1 MKNVSISID
10 LSIDELAIL
19 LGMLEQNVEG
29 DQRGLPKE
37 YTRDVKL
44 LYKKLVKVAEK
55 IESELLN

>member
-19 LGMLEQNVEG
+19 LGMLEQNVES

-37 YTRDVKL
+37 YTRQVKL

-55 IESELLN
+55 IESGLLN

>member
-19 LGMLEQNVEG
+19 LGMLEQNVES

-37 YTRDVKL
+37 YTREVKL

-55 IESELLN
+55 IESGLLN

>member
-1 MKNVSISID
+1 MKNVSTSID

-44 LYKKLVKVAEK
+44 LYRTHLR
-55 IESELLN
+55 SF

>member
-1 MKNVSISID
+1 MKSVSVSID

-44 LYKKLVKVAEK
+44 LYKKLAKIAEK
-55 IESELLN
+55 IESGLLN

>member
-37 YTRDVKL
+37 YTRDVKS

-55 IESELLN
+55 IESGLSN

>member
-1 MKNVSISID
+1 MKSVSISID

-19 LGMLEQNVEG
+19 LGMLEQTVES

-44 LYKKLVKVAEK
+44 LYKKLVRVAEK
-55 IESELLN
+55 IELELSN

>member
-19 LGMLEQNVEG
+19 LGMLEQNVES

-44 LYKKLVKVAEK
+44 LYKKLVKIAEK
-55 IESELLN
+55 IESGLLN

>member
-19 LGMLEQNVEG
+19 LGMLEQNVES

-37 YTRDVKL
+37 YTRDVKS
-44 LYKKLVKVAEK
+44 LYKKLVKTAEK
-55 IESELLN
+55 IESGLLN

>member
-1 MKNVSISID
+1 MKNLSISVD

-29 DQRGLPKE
+29 SQVGVPKE

-55 IESELLN
+55 VELDLRS

>member
-1 MKNVSISID
+1 MKNVSTSID

-44 LYKKLVKVAEK
+44 LYKRLVKVAEK
-55 IESELLN
+55 IESGLLN

>member
-29 DQRGLPKE
+29 SQTGLPKE
-37 YTRDVKL
+37 YTRDVKS

-55 IESELLN
+55 IESGLLN

>member
-19 LGMLEQNVEG
+19 LGMLEQTVES
-29 DQRGLPKE
+29 DQRGVPKE
-37 YTRDVKL
+37 YTREVKL
-44 LYKKLVKVAEK
+44 LYKKFVKVAEK

>member
-1 MKNVSISID
+1 MKSVSISID

-19 LGMLEQNVEG
+19 LGMLEQTVES

-44 LYKKLVKVAEK
+44 LYKKLVRVAEK
-55 IESELLN
+55 IESELSN

>member
-19 LGMLEQNVEG
+19 LGMLEQNVES

-44 LYKKLVKVAEK
+44 LYKKLVRVAEK
-55 IESELLN
+55 IESELLS

>member
-1 MKNVSISID
+1 MKNVSTSID

-29 DQRGLPKE
+29 SQRGLPKE

>member
-1 MKNVSISID
+1 MKNVSTSID

>member
-55 IESELLN
+55 IESEDV

>member
-55 IESELLN
+55 VQSELLN

>member
-1 MKNVSISID
+1 MKNVSIFID

-29 DQRGLPKE
+29 DQTGVPKE
-37 YTRDVKL
+37 HTRDVKS
-44 LYKKLVKVAEK
+44 LYKKFVKVAEK

>member
-1 MKNVSISID
+1 MKNVSISIN

-29 DQRGLPKE
+29 SQIGVPKE

-55 IESELLN
+55 IESELSN

>member
-1 MKNVSISID
+1 MKDVSISID

-37 YTRDVKL
+37 YTRDVKS

-55 IESELLN
+55 IESGLSN

>member
-37 YTRDVKL
+37 YTRDVKS

-55 IESELLN
+55 IESGLLN

>member
-1 MKNVSISID
+1 MKNVSTSID

-44 LYKKLVKVAEK
+44 LYKMLVKVAEK
-55 IESELLN
+55 IESGLLN

>member
-1 MKNVSISID
+1 MKSVSISID

-19 LGMLEQNVEG
+19 LGMLEQNAESS
-29 DQRGLPKE
+29 QTGLPKE

-55 IESELLN
+55 IESGLLN

>member
-37 YTRDVKL
+37 YTREVKL

-55 IESELLN
+55 IESGLLN

>member
-10 LSIDELAIL
+10 LSLDELAIL

-29 DQRGLPKE
+29 DQTGVPKE
-37 YTRDVKL
+37 HTRDVKL
-44 LYKKLVKVAEK
+44 LYKKFVKVADK

>member
-19 LGMLEQNVEG
+19 LGMLEQTVEG
-29 DQRGLPKE
+29 DRRGVPKE

-44 LYKKLVKVAEK
+44 LYKKFVKVAEK
-55 IESELLN
+55 VESELSN

>member
-1 MKNVSISID
+1 MKSVSVSID

-44 LYKKLVKVAEK
+44 LYKKLVRVAEK
-55 IESELLN
+55 IESGLLN

>member
-1 MKNVSISID
+1 MKNVSTSID

-55 IESELLN
+55 IESGLLN